1 MPEAVSASASASRR
15 ARFAALV
22 QRNRGIVGVVFVFL
36 LVVSVLDGYGI
47 VGLHGQYATPL
58 VVDVTSRQRA
68 FVERYIKDVILKLD
82 GVPADPSEDA
92 SALIVSAD
100 GLLHGGMVPSP
111 QGNLGDLVHISG
123 PANATVR
130 LKLSHERD
138 LVHEFTS
145 QGASLLREGK
155 SAPSFLTDLRA
166 LRIKGAQLSSVT
178 GDAAGEEARVAKGDL
193 ARLVR
198 IQLTLGALGAL
209 VAVGMALG
217 LRRSARR
224 QSGRFRSLVHN
235 SSDLITVVDEHAIAS
250 YQSPSSTR
258 VLGYE
263 PAAIVGAKLTDL
275 LHPNDKSRVVKTF
288 AELRD
293 RSDATVALTF
303 RLRHRNGAWITME
316 GTVRNLLADRT
327 VSGFVVNTRDV
338 TKRVHAAEELAG
350 ARDAA
355 MEATR
360 LKSEFLASMSHEIRT
375 PMNAVI
381 GLNELLLGTTL
392 DREQHEYA
400 SGVSTAADGLLAIIN
415 DILDFSKIEAGKLTI
430 EAIDFDL
437 AVLLEDVVALLG
449 DTAQQKGLELLAHPY
464 PDLPTIV
471 RGDPTRLRQVLVNLV
486 SNAVKFTSV
495 GEVVA
500 RAIPIADDGHT
511 AVVRFE
517 VSDNGIGIAE
527 DDQRRMF
534 EPFAQADASTTR
546 RFGGTGLGLAI
557 VRQLVELMGGQLG
570 LDSEV
575 DHGSTFWFELP
586 FARQGATAASKAI
599 SDVAEF
605 TSLRAI
611 IVDDN
616 ATNRLILRQQLLS
629 WGLQPDEAEDG
640 TAALERVHAAAADGA
655 PYDLAILDLNMP
667 GMDGLEVAHT
677 IKADPATAS
686 LKLFLLSSSG
696 RVQSDVA
703 AAAGLSGTL
712 TKPVR
717 QSELFNCLIEGL
729 QMNPSH
735 APDPTGPTSITE
747 ATSIDHGVVLLVED
761 NTMNQLVA
769 TRMLA
774 KLGYR
779 ADVAN
784 NGREAIDA
792 LTIGVYDA
800 VLMDC
805 QMPEMDGYE
814 ATRQI
819 RRAEAGTGRHL
830 PVIAMT
836 AAAMQ
841 GDREACLAA
850 GMDDY
855 ITKPVSVDA
864 IATVLDRWTAPKPAP
879 DAERPASL
887 PEADD
892 PILDPERFAILRDLD
907 AGDGDLIGMLVHE
920 FVNDGT
926 QLLTAIRE
934 AIAEG
939 DPQAVERSGHT
950 LKGASANL
958 GAVRLARV
966 CGKIEALGRAAALGT
981 APRLVDEAATEFDE
995 VRTALT
1001 AEIAET

>member
-1 MPEAVSASASASRR
+1 MTAKEVSSSVSRR
-15 ARFAALV
+15 ARFATVL
-22 QRNRGIVGVVFVFL
+22 RRSRGIVGVVFVFL
-36 LVVSVLDGYGI
+36 AVVSVLDSYGI
-47 VGLHGQYATPL
+47 VGLQRQYATPL

-68 FVERYIKDVILKLD
+68 FVERYIKDLILKVD
-82 GVPADPSEDA
+82 GVAADPSEDA
-92 SALIVSAD
+92 AALKTSAE

-111 QGNLGDLVHISG
+111 QGNLADLVHVSG

-130 LKLSHERD
+130 LKLAHERD
-138 LVHEFTS
+138 LVDELIAQGTS
-145 QGASLLREGK
+145 LMREGK
-155 SAPSFLTDLRA
+155 AAPTFPADLRA

-178 GDAAGEEARVAKGDL
+178 GDAAGEEARVAKAAL
-193 ARLVR
+193 SRLVR
-198 IQLTLGALGAL
+198 IQLTLGGLGAL
-209 VAVGMALG
+209 AAVGMALL

-235 SSDLITVVDEHAIAS
+235 SSDLITVVDEHAVAS
-250 YQSPSSTR
+250 YQSPSSIR

-263 PAAIVGAKLTDL
+263 PAEIVGTKLTEL
-275 LHPNDKSRVVKTF
+275 LHPNDTLRVVKTF
-288 AELRD
+288 ADLLD
-293 RSDATVALTF
+293 QPDATMELTF
-303 RLRHRNGAWITME
+303 RLRHRNGAWVTME
-316 GTVRNLLADRT
+316 GTVRNLLTDRT
-327 VSGFVVNTRDV
+327 VAGFVVNTRDI
-338 TKRVHAAEELAG
+338 TERVRAAEELAA

-381 GLNELLLGTTL
+381 GLNELLLGTRL

-400 SGVSTAADGLLAIIN
+400 SGVGTAAHGLLAIIN
-415 DILDFSKIEAGKLTI
+415 DILDFSKIEAGKLTV
-430 EAIDFDL
+430 EVVDFDL
-437 AVLLEDVVALLG
+437 GVVLEDVAALLA
-449 DTAQQKGLELLAHPY
+449 DAAQQKGLELLAHPY
-464 PDLPTIV
+464 PELPTLV

-486 SNAVKFTSV
+486 SNAVKFTSA

-500 RAIPIADDGHT
+500 RAIPVSDDGHI

-517 VSDNGIGIAE
+517 VSDTGIGIAAE
-527 DDQRRMF
+527 DRHRMF
-534 EPFAQADASTTR
+534 EPFSQADASTTR

-557 VRQLVELMGGQLG
+557 VRQLVELMGGHLG
-570 LDSEV
+570 LESEI

-586 FARQGATAASKAI
+586 FERQTTAANATTN
-599 SDVAEF
+599 VYAF

-616 ATNRLILRQQLLS
+616 ATNRLILRQQLSS
-629 WGLQPDEAEDG
+629 WGLGPDEAEDG
-640 TAALERVHAAAADGA
+640 PTALERVRTASAEGA
-655 PYDLAILDLNMP
+655 PYDIAILDLNMP
-667 GMDGLEVAHT
+667 GMDGLELAHA

-696 RVQSDVA
+696 RVDNDVA
-703 AAAGLSGTL
+703 TAAGLSGTL
-712 TKPVR
+712 TKPAR

-729 QMNPSH
+729 KMDDASES
-735 APDPTGPTSITE
+735 APPTIPLPTTEPTSI
-747 ATSIDHGVVLLVED
+747 DRGVVLLVED
-761 NTMNQLVA
+761 HKMNQLVA

-792 LTIGVYDA
+792 MAVGAYDA

-805 QMPEMDGYE
+805 QMPVMDGYE
-814 ATRQI
+814 ATRQL
-819 RRAEAGTGRHL
+819 RRAESDSGQHV
-830 PVIAMT
+830 PIIAMT

-841 GDREACLAA
+841 GDREACLEA

-855 ITKPVSVDA
+855 ITKPVGVAA
-864 IATVLDRWTAPKPAP
+864 IAAVLERWIAPKAAPVVDHSGMQSTTDDPALDR
-879 DAERPASL
+879 
-887 PEADD
+887 
-892 PILDPERFAILRDLD
+892 ERFAVLRDLD
-907 AGDGDLIGMLVHE
+907 TGDGELLGTLVYE
-920 FVNDGT
+920 FLKDGT
-926 QLLTAIRE
+926 QLLTDLRD

-939 DPQAVERSGHT
+939 DPQAVERAGHT

-981 APRLVDEAATEFDE
+981 APRLVDEAAAELE
-995 VRTALT
+995 RVRAALT
-1001 AEIAET
+1001 LEIAQA

>member
-1 MPEAVSASASASRR
+1 MPDAAFSTASRR
-15 ARFAALV
+15 VRFAALV
-22 QRNRGIVGVVFVFL
+22 RRNRGIVNVVFGFL

-47 VGLHGQYATPL
+47 VGLQGQYATPL

-82 GVPADPSEDA
+82 GVQADPSEDA
-92 SALIVSAD
+92 AALTTTAD

-138 LVHEFTS
+138 LVHELIG

-178 GDAAGEEARVAKGDL
+178 GDAAGEEARVAKADL

-209 VAVGMALG
+209 VAVGMALL

-235 SSDLITVVDEHAIAS
+235 SSDLITVVDEHAVAT

-263 PAAIVGAKLTDL
+263 PAEILGTRLTEL

-288 AELRD
+288 ADLYD
-293 RSDATVALTF
+293 RPDATVALTF
-303 RLRHRNGAWITME
+303 RLRHRNGAWVTME
-316 GTVRNLLADRT
+316 GTVRNLLADGT
-327 VSGFVVNTRDV
+327 VGGFVVNTRDV
-338 TKRVHAAEELAG
+338 TDRVHAAEELAA

-360 LKSEFLASMSHEIRT
+360 MKSEFLASMSHEIRT
-375 PMNAVI
+375 PMHAVL

-400 SGVSTAADGLLAIIN
+400 SGVSTAAEGLLAIIN

-430 EAIDFDL
+430 ESVDFDL
-437 AVLLEDVVALLG
+437 GVLLEDVVALLG
-449 DTAQQKGLELLAHPY
+449 DAAQQKGLELLAHPY
-464 PDLPTIV
+464 PDLRTMV

-500 RAIPIADDGHT
+500 RAIPISDDGRT

-517 VSDNGIGIAE
+517 VSDNGIGIAAE
-527 DDQRRMF
+527 DQRRMF

-557 VRQLVELMGGQLG
+557 VRQLVELMGGHLG
-570 LDSEV
+570 LDSEI

-586 FARQGATAASKAI
+586 LERQDAATKAPAG
-599 SDVAEF
+599 VPEF

-616 ATNRLILRQQLLS
+616 ATNRLILRQQLSS
-629 WGLQPDEAEDG
+629 WGMQPDEAEDG
-640 TAALERVHAAAADGA
+640 PTALQRVRSADSEGA

-667 GMDGLEVAHT
+667 GMDGLELAHT

-696 RVQSDVA
+696 RVDNDIA

-712 TKPVR
+712 TKPAR

-729 QMNPSH
+729 QMHNL
-735 APDPTGPTSITE
+735 DPTNPTERSSATEPTSI
-747 ATSIDHGVVLLVED
+747 DRGVVLLVED

-769 TRMLA
+769 TRMLT

-784 NGREAIDA
+784 NGREAINA
-792 LTIGVYDA
+792 ITIGAYDA

-814 ATRQI
+814 ATRQL
-819 RRAEAGTGRHL
+819 RRAESGTDRHL

-841 GDREACLAA
+841 GDREACLEA

-855 ITKPVSVDA
+855 ITKPVSVEA
-864 IATVLDRWTAPKPAP
+864 ISTVLDHWTPAKPAR
-879 DAERPASL
+879 DASRTATSPTV
-887 PEADD
+887 DD
-892 PILDPERFAILRDLD
+892 PVLDSERFAVLRDLD
-907 AGDGDLIGMLVHE
+907 AGDGDLIGTLVHE
-920 FVNDGT
+920 FLTDGT
-926 QLLTAIRE
+926 QLLAAIRD

-981 APRLVDEAATEFDE
+981 APRLADEATTEFDN
-995 VRTALT
+995 VRAALT
-1001 AEIAET
+1001 LEVSDS